1 MADLNRLFED
11 LDRLDAPVS
20 WPEVKRH
27 HPGPPMGEP
36 ALPKRMLT
44 IGLALAIGAAGI
56 SLVLRAFVFAPSQ
69 PVAPPTA
76 TPRPHSTPNPSPSPP
91 PPGWVR
97 HTDDA
102 GVSIDT
108 PADWTFNGDP
118 VPALAEP
125 AMLFAVGT
133 GPVPTGGDCAPRPAI
148 EALPKDGVLFTLQE
162 YGNVDEPYTFPL
174 RPDQFDIGSLV
185 GPFECFGVKAND
197 IEFQDGSRFFQV
209 FAMFGPDAPPSLR
222 QEVEQSLDSI
232 SVNPLPAS
240 AQPTADCRR
249 GQWTSCPE
257 DAWVYQVIDRAHVA
271 HLGHRGVQAILG
283 VVGKRSF
290 ALWTTSSSGGWP
302 SGQCLSVAGGR
313 CARSARGLCGEP
325 KGSCYGSS
333 LLPPPIRVF
342 APNQVCPLGPYSNGS
357 SGPPR
362 ACSPRSHRGPRRA
375 AATMS
380 RPAPTQRSESR
391 EDAGMAV
398 SPGHNSDGP
407 VGRPAG
413 AGRARNEYSRQRNA
427 SKPVRAVLLVAIL
440 ASLVP
445 QARTASGTDHPVVH
459 LRVRK
464 PRATSGRPFAPLAP
478 HRLRTS
484 RTT

>member
-20 WPEVKRH
+20 WPEVNRH

-44 IGLALAIGAAGI
+44 IGLALAIGAAGM

-76 TPRPHSTPNPSPSPP
+76 TPSPHSTPSPSPSPP

-162 YGNVDEPYTFPL
+162 YGNVDEPYTFPP
-174 RPDQFDIGSLV
+174 RPDQFDLGSLM
-185 GPFECFGVKAND
+185 GPFECFGVKAHD
-197 IEFQDGSRFFQV
+197 IEFQDGGRFFQV
-209 FAMFGPDAPPSLR
+209 FVMFGPSATPSLK

-232 SVNPLPAS
+232 SVNPLPES

-257 DAWVYQVIDRAHVA
+257 AAWVYQVINRAHMA

-290 ALWTTSSSGGWP
+290 ALWTTSSSGGLP
-302 SGQCLSVAGGR
+302 SGQCLSVAGADVCQVGTR
-313 CARSARGLCGEP
+313 LVWGAQGLLLWVEP
-325 KGSCYGSS
+325 APSPYSS
-333 LLPPPIRVF
+333 LRTNPGLPT
-342 APNQVCPLGPYSNGS
+342 GPVLERLV
-357 SGPPR
+357 R
-362 ACSPRSHRGPRRA
+362 ASESVL
-375 AATMS
+375 
-380 RPAPTQRSESR
+380 PTQ
-391 EDAGMAV
+391 
-398 SPGHNSDGP
+398 P
-407 VGRPAG
+407 
-413 AGRARNEYSRQRNA
+413 
-427 SKPVRAVLLVAIL
+427 
-440 ASLVP
+440 
-445 QARTASGTDHPVVH
+445 
-459 LRVRK
+459 
-464 PRATSGRPFAPLAP
+464 
-478 HRLRTS
+478 
-484 RTT
+484 